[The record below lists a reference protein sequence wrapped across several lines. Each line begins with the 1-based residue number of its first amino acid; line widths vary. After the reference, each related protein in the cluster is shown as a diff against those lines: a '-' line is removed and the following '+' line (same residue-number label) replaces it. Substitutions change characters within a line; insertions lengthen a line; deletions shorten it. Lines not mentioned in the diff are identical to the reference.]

1 MGADIH
7 IFVEE
12 IVNTEAVN
20 LDRYYF
26 GRDEEL
32 IRVGSYEG
40 RSSILFDILQK
51 DVPQRGFP
59 KTYSKV
65 FREEWES
72 YKHCR
77 YGVNHISFHTLY
89 NYWAKE
95 QKKTFKKLNSVDEFN
110 KSIALFPL
118 VNGIYKSIVDLDS
131 IYWSYKTDRWK
142 DLSIIY
148 FFDR

>member
-12 IVNTEAVN
+12 IVNTEVVN

-26 GRDEEL
+26 GRSEEL

-59 KTYSKV
+59 KLYSKV
-65 FREEWES
+65 FIEEWEE
-72 YKHCR
+72 YKSCR
-77 YGVNHISFHTLY
+77 YGVNHISFYTLY
-89 NYWAKE
+89 NYWTKE

-131 IYWSYKTDRWK
+131 IYWSYKTDKWK
-142 DLSIIY
+142 DLNIIY